1 MSSPQRVLLVVRVAT
16 LEKTVPAL
24 VCEKCHFS
32 ISRVYPDIFQV
43 NVDQRKLLNLVNTKK
58 YLIAKISWKGTM
70 KVDVMEHIQSQA
82 NAQNV

>member
-24 VCEKCHFS
+24 VCVKCHFS